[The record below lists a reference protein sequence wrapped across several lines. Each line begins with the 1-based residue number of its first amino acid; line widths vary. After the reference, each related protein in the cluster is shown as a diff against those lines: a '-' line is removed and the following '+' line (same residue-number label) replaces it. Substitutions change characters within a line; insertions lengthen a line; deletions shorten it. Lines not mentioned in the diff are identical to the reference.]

1 MRERMS
7 VDLIVGWMGLT
18 WSCFSQF
25 RCPSH
30 PPDWVSR
37 YIVRR
42 RWYGVKILTMVIV
55 VGLVGGGAVGGLYVG
70 QVDWDAY
77 FSDDSHHIGYK
88 TNSLGQIYS
97 VIHTDPAQDDEKKDG
112 YYYAVTRYLVQNSQ
126 GVLVMKTADRL
137 VAEPTDNGLNFKL
150 TFDHKQEVV
159 TESLSIPGAKLIPYG
174 SNPYEFQMTQD
185 FYAVGFEDVDNKL
198 PEDKGNEIQLQHK
211 SKTVEECLD
220 SIYAAERFLN
230 AVSENGMLY
239 LAGGLEYWNDFNFWE
254 ENIAKYGS
262 FYCSDH
268 SKLFKWDWMIKK
280 GWFKFTFYDVK
291 GVQTTTFNPGYKSG
305 VIEEKHGNHR
315 VDVPVHYS
323 TMRYQAFNM
332 EDAYL
337 ILIDDGTFES
347 RKIGDGYLFNEDR
360 GIIYV
365 PHAQYIETD
374 AGNYYLLSET
384 NKMDTLIM
392 TDSKDE
398 LRALMKCGQRFIED
412 HEGRQLKFIAD
423 GEEADLTVDYDFH
436 VVRGGGQNGSKNE
449 PFDPSTLDWS
459 AIVNRYYGMYL
470 IDFSDRVDWSD
481 ITPNYH
487 QKGSSMVNVLSKSIE
502 HKEDGCIGVV
512 KYQRQDPG
520 ECRLI
525 LHNANGLQ
533 YQSFG
538 TDGKGYLFTYNGAT
552 TYIPHATY
560 NSEGDYFVLSTSY
573 ILQYPVIGTS
583 YGMRDYMMQEAM
595 HFFDNVPETML
606 EFVPA

>member
-1 MRERMS
+1 M
-7 VDLIVGWMGLT
+7 
-18 WSCFSQF
+18 
-25 RCPSH
+25 
-30 PPDWVSR
+30 
-37 YIVRR
+37 
-42 RWYGVKILTMVIV
+42 KILTIVIV
-55 VGLVGGGAVGGLYVG
+55 TSLVAGGAVGGLYVG

-97 VIHTDPAQDDEKKDG
+97 VIHTDPGQDDTKNDG
-112 YYYAVTRYLVQNSQ
+112 YYYAVTRYMIQNSQ
-126 GVLVMKTADRL
+126 GSLVMNYDSNLKAVADG
-137 VAEPTDNGLNFKL
+137 DSL
-150 TFDHKQEVV
+150 TFTFTFYDNHNKLNS
-159 TESLSIPGAKLIPYG
+159 ESLSVPGAHLVDSKN
-174 SNPYEFQMTQD
+174 NPYPFEMDRD
-185 FYAVGFEDVDNKL
+185 FYVISETHTL
-198 PEDKGNEIQLQHK
+198 EIQHK
-211 SKTVEECLD
+211 EDSVEKCLD
-220 SIYAAERFLN
+220 SIYGAERFLN
-230 AVSENGMLY
+230 TMSANGFLY
-239 LAGGLEYWNDFNFWE
+239 LAGGLEYWNDFDFWE
-254 ENIAKYGS
+254 ENITRYGS
-262 FYCSDH
+262 FYCGDH

-291 GVQTTTFNPGYKSG
+291 GVTTTTFNPGYKAG

-315 VDVPVHYS
+315 VDTPVHYS

-347 RKIGDGYLFNEDR
+347 RKIGDGYLFNEDK

-423 GEEADLTVDYDFH
+423 GEEPDLTVDYDFH

-449 PFDPSTLDWS
+449 PFDPSSLDWS
-459 AIVNRYYGMYL
+459 VIVNRYYGMYL

-481 ITPNYH
+481 MTSNYH

-552 TYIPHATY
+552 TYIPYATY
-560 NSEGDYFVLSTSY
+560 NSEGDYFVLSTSHV
-573 ILQYPVIGTS
+573 LQYPVIGIS
-583 YGMRDYMMQEAM
+583 YSMRDYMMQEAM